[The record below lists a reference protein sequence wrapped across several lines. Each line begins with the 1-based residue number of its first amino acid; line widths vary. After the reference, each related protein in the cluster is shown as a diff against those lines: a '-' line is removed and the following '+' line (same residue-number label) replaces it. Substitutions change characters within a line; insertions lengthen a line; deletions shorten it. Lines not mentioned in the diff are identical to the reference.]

1 MPQYYVDLTK
11 LELNYQQLDIF
22 SVRNKQGVEIPP
34 FIISSLYMSVI
45 DFDVQS
51 AL

>member
-34 FIISSLYMSVI
+34 FIISSLYKKYSI
-45 DFDVQS
+45 IEFDAQ
-51 AL
+51 